1 MLSALNGLGVGFLL
15 MMQVFVYDLAVQEPE
30 KEPKAVLSVSQ
41 PVIEIEGHYL
51 IQGSTAQ
58 NEYEGLLTVTKQ
70 DEIYIFRWNIEGAI
84 GLGIRENNTIAVG
97 MKGNNSLGTLLY
109 RVEKDNGKPKL
120 VGRWASSPGDGK
132 VHEETATWL
141 RGLK

>member
-97 MKGNNSLGTLLY
+97 MKGNNSD
-109 RVEKDNGKPKL
+109 RKSV
-120 VGRWASSPGDGK
+120 V
-132 VHEETATWL
+132 
-141 RGLK
+141 